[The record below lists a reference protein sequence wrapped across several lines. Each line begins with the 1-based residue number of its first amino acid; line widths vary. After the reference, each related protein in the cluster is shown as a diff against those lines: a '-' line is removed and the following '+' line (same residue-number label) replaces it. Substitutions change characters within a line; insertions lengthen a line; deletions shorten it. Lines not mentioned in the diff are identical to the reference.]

1 MAGIPLPAL
10 AVQGP
15 DPAEMMQAFLGVGRL
30 QQEAAGQLANYK
42 IASQQADIA
51 QKRLAM
57 DQETHRAEMQKAQQ
71 DSQNSQAINQA
82 FSDAYKDGKFDT
94 GSFAQ
99 ALSKYGYLG
108 NPITATQGVVDIADS
123 MNKLKSAEFK
133 TLADKQTMI
142 NNVALQAARAPTP
155 ELGDQLFM
163 SAINEHGDDNDKKM
177 FMSMTPSQRIQMIQS
192 VAKAQQPIVKLGAG
206 ETAFQLSPTGQLTQ
220 LGQGQPKIPPVK
232 TGTVN
237 GKLTYAYQTPQG
249 WVDSNTGQ
257 PVEGEF
263 VPLEP
268 YAQAVLPTKTIK
280 HLDLDGLEHIYQWDT
295 KNNGYN
301 KNLGVAPSGSVATQI
316 AQAAK
321 IITLRDDL
329 INDIEANR
337 DKIGNLKAILEAAVL
352 GTPLS
357 DPALQGLAGKIGS
370 YLAMQPALHGFRGR
384 DILQEFSKFTGGIM
398 NNVDAL
404 IAGIKGVSAAS
415 VATLQN
421 AYGGTLPPG
430 VIQQLGAGKGARAP
444 GFFSITA
451 PNGKTY
457 TFKTKAQLDLFK
469 KRAGIE

>member
-192 VAKAQQPIVKLGAG
+192 VAKAQLPIVKLGAG
-206 ETAFQLSPTGQLTQ
+206 ETAFQLSPTGQLEQ

-232 TGTVN
+232 AGTVN

-257 PVEGEF
+257 PVAGEF
-263 VPLEP
+263 RPLEP
-268 YAQAVLPTKTIK
+268 YAQAVLPTKTVR
-280 HLDLDGLEHIYQWDT
+280 HLGPDGLEHMYMWDT
-295 KNNGYN
+295 QTNGYN
-301 KNLGVAPSGSVATQI
+301 IDLGPAPAGSTATQI

-321 IITLRDDL
+321 ILTLQDSL
-329 INDIEANR
+329 ISKIEANR
-337 DKIGNLKAILEAAVL
+337 DKIGNAKALVEAAAL

-357 DPALQGLAGKIGS
+357 DPALQGLAGELGS
-370 YLAMQPALHGFRGR
+370 FLAMQPALHNFRGR
-384 DILQEFSKFTGGIM
+384 DVLKEFSKYTGGVL
-398 NNVDAL
+398 NNPDAL
-404 IAGIKGVSAAS
+404 IAGIKGVSAS
-415 VATLQN
+415 SLATLQN
-421 AYGGTLPPG
+421 AYGGKLPPG
-430 VIQQLGAGKGARAP
+430 VIPQPGASKETPSTG
-444 GFFSITA
+444 GFSVTA